1 MKLHNLKHT
10 CIIPVLCAALLIP
23 SYTVHADWEYNAEEN
38 TLRYKTKDG
47 TYLTSVF
54 RKIKGYTYYFNADG
68 TVHTGWLDLKGDR
81 YFFSESGA
89 MLTSQWIGNKYLM
102 KNGKMA
108 EAAGWTTTMSMST
121 KTVPAWQSAKNTKR
135 NLSRPLRAQNTGMWM
150 APTLQKPG
158 RASKDT
164 GTTFIRPDTWQQMP
178 SLASITS
185 IRAAIWS
192 KIRS

>member
-54 RKIKGYTYYFNADG
+54 RKIKGYTYYFNA
-68 TVHTGWLDLKGDR
+68 
-81 YFFSESGA
+81 
-89 MLTSQWIGNKYLM
+89 
-102 KNGKMA
+102 
-108 EAAGWTTTMSMST
+108 GWTTTMSMST

-135 NLSRPLRAQNTGMWM
+135 NLSRPPRARNTGMWM
-150 APTLQKPG
+150 APTLQRLG

>member
-1 MKLHNLKHT
+1 
-10 CIIPVLCAALLIP
+10 
-23 SYTVHADWEYNAEEN
+23 
-38 TLRYKTKDG
+38 
-47 TYLTSVF
+47 
-54 RKIKGYTYYFNADG
+54 
-68 TVHTGWLDLKGDR
+68 
-81 YFFSESGA
+81 
-89 MLTSQWIGNKYLM
+89 
-102 KNGKMA
+102 MA
-108 EAAGWTTTMSMST
+108 RWPEAAGWTTTMSMST